1 MYSSKNYFNYKH
13 IDNSWKNIYKNMNNS
28 KEQFFVS
35 YAVRG
40 PMVVPSYGL
49 ELDLPVN
56 HPISGPVR
64 EPSPL
69 NTRWKYD
76 PGFSGLGVL

>member
-1 MYSSKNYFNYKH
+1 MIKNYVKLKH
-13 IDNSWKNIYKNMNNS
+13 TWIP
-28 KEQFFVS
+28 KERFFVS

-40 PMVVPSYGL
+40 PITSPEYGL
-49 ELDLPVN
+49 RQDMPVN

-69 NTRWKYD
+69 NTRWKYEL
-76 PGFSGLGVL
+76 PGSTLGVL